1 MIQFSLDCV
10 ALKLTYMA
18 MSLLLVCDQNQVW
31 VSKTENK
38 VQFRYLSISA
48 ETIFSESNLKFNFL
62 SNRKNYWSISL
73 ENISEEIR
81 DLTAYYLTVKFT
93 LRT

>member
-1 MIQFSLDCV
+1 MS
-10 ALKLTYMA
+10 

-31 VSKTENK
+31 VLKTENK

-73 ENISEEIR
+73 EKKT
-81 DLTAYYLTVKFT
+81 LTPKKPSKSDG
-93 LRT
+93 